1 MMSRRH
7 YVELAKIL
15 GANDVAPMDRIVVD
29 LVAWLRADNPRFDS
43 QRFREAVG
51 DAYVPVSSD
60 RGSMR

>member
-29 LVAWLRADNPRFDS
+29 LVAWLRVDNPRFDS

-51 DAYVPVSSD
+51 DA
-60 RGSMR
+60 